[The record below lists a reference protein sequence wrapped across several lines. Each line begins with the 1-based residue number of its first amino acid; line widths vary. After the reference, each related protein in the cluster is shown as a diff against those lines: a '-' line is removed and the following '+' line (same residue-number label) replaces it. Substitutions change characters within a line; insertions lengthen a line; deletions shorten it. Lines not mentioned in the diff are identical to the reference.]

1 MTQTITQASRL
12 SRRFIDL
19 THTIHENIPLWPGS
33 TTFSP
38 EIRQAYESGKFRVH
52 NYHLAAG
59 TGTHVDA
66 PYHCEEHGKSVADF
80 NLDELIGEGCILNVS
95 AAVNQDPDY
104 AITGDDI
111 QHWENRHGRIP
122 ERAIVIAHTGWSQY
136 WQQPRQYCNADDK
149 GNLHFPGFSEAA
161 AELLVQ
167 RHILG
172 VGIDTLSLDPG
183 INQTYPAHHIFL
195 GHGLFQLENVANT
208 HLLPA
213 REAMIFV
220 LPLKIHQ
227 GPEAPARVFA
237 MISG

>member
-1 MTQTITQASRL
+1 MTQTITTQFSH
-12 SRRFIDL
+12 RFIDL
-19 THTIHENIPLWPGS
+19 THTLHEDIPLWPGS
-33 TTFSP
+33 TRFSP
-38 EIRQAYESGKFRVH
+38 EIRQAYAPGKFRVH
-52 NYHLAAG
+52 DYHLAAG
-59 TGTHVDA
+59 SGTHIDA
-66 PYHCEEHGKSVADF
+66 PSHCEENGKSVADF
-80 NLDELIGEGCILNVS
+80 NLDELIGEGCILDVS
-95 AAVNQDPDY
+95 NAVNQNQDY

-122 ERAIVIAHTGWSQY
+122 ERAIVIAHTGWSRF
-136 WQQPRQYCNADDK
+136 WQQPSQYCNADEK
-149 GNLHFPGFSEAA
+149 GILHFPGFSEAA

-183 INQTYPAHHIFL
+183 ISKTYPAHHIFL

-213 REAMIFV
+213 KGAMIFV
-220 LPLKIHQ
+220 LPLKIQQ

-237 MISG
+237 ML